1 MIAIVIVGI
10 LAAIATP
17 SWLNFINTRRLAV
30 ASDQVYRAMREA
42 QSNAKRD
49 KITWQT
55 SFQENNGVVQWA
67 VHPADPN
74 SFIPTTISWNN
85 LDQNLQV
92 YKDKNK
98 LNQCETTLN
107 QPNNNCPA
115 TGPWRI
121 QFDYKGRPQAG
132 ISELGQITLSIKD
145 NSRVL
150 RCVYVYTILGA
161 IATGQE
167 QPKPNNNDNFCY

>member
-1 MIAIVIVGI
+1 MICI
-10 LAAIATP
+10 
-17 SWLNFINTRRLAV
+17 F
-30 ASDQVYRAMREA
+30 
-42 QSNAKRD
+42 KR
-49 KITWQT
+49 
-55 SFQENNGVVQWA
+55 
-67 VHPADPN
+67 
-74 SFIPTTISWNN
+74 
-85 LDQNLQV
+85 
-92 YKDKNK
+92 KDKNK

-132 ISELGQITLSIKD
+132 VSELGQITLSIKD

-167 QPKPNNNDNFCY
+167 QSKPNNNDKFCY

>member
-1 MIAIVIVGI
+1 LVK
-10 LAAIATP
+10 
-17 SWLNFINTRRLAV
+17 FYHTRRLAV

-55 SFQENNGVVQWA
+55 SFQENNGGVQWA

-74 SFIPTTISWNN
+74 SFIPTASGWNN

-115 TGPWRI
+115 TGPGE
-121 QFDYKGRPQAG
+121 F
-132 ISELGQITLSIKD
+132 SLTIK
-145 NSRVL
+145 V
-150 RCVYVYTILGA
+150 VHK
-161 IATGQE
+161 QE
-167 QPKPNNNDNFCY
+167 YQN